1 MLESLV
7 TENSLERSP
16 GWLDRSLSLSF
27 TCSDFSG
34 WMSGRQRQVI
44 NLMAGGCIF
53 GSEFLKA
60 EGNDLSL
67 DRRLGPGPSGHW
79 ENWGH

>member
-1 MLESLV
+1 MLESIV
-7 TENSLERSP
+7 IENSLERSP
-16 GWLDRSLSLSF
+16 GWLHSSLSL

-44 NLMAGGCIF
+44 NLMAGGWIF

-67 DRRLGPGPSGHW
+67 DWKLGPGPGGHW
-79 ENWGH
+79 EN